1 MAEYDLP
8 HELRHTIAKYKMLAR
23 TIENDPLTARLINEL
38 VAELEEQLRE
48 TEYPLAP
55 KQQGD
60 D

>member
-1 MAEYDLP
+1 M
-8 HELRHTIAKYKMLAR
+8 
-23 TIENDPLTARLINEL
+23 IESDPLAVRLIVEL